1 MTHTPPTILELADR
15 WQAVCPGGTL
25 HYRRRG
31 NRRPLWEAR
40 GPHGRVWAS
49 AFTLPQAVAHAVAF
63 VRLCA
68 IAQDGRPVMDTVT
81 PLPRIRRAPAAS
93 RWLDNLP

>member
-1 MTHTPPTILELADR
+1 MTYTPPTILELADR
-15 WQAVCPGGTL
+15 WQAACPGGTL

-40 GPHGRVWAS
+40 GPSGRLWATAPS
-49 AFTLPQAVAHAVAF
+49 LPQTVAAAVTS
-63 VRLCA
+63 VR
-68 IAQDGRPVMDTVT
+68 MDSTVERRVCDTAT
-81 PLPRIRRAPAAS
+81 PLPRIRRAPAAA